1 MNRAVDP
8 PAGFERHFRRSPV
21 TDAWEPLFS
30 KREGDR
36 FVFGL
41 RVTEAH
47 CNARAMLHGGV
58 LSSLCD
64 NAMGIAC
71 ALALGE
77 NTSLVTIHLAVDF
90 LGAVRVGQ
98 WLEISATA
106 TQPGR
111 TIAFASAEATAH
123 GKRIGSASALFRV
136 VSASSANIA

>member
-1 MNRAVDP
+1 MSGGIEP
-8 PAGFERHFRRSPV
+8 PAGFEPHFRRSPV

-30 KREGDR
+30 KRDAEC

-41 RVTEAH
+41 RVAEAH

-77 NTSLVTIHLAVDF
+77 GASLVTIHLAVDF

-111 TIAFASAEATAH
+111 TIAFASAEAHAD
-123 GKRIGSASALFRV
+123 GKRIGNASALFRV
-136 VSASSANIA
+136 VSTDGASPA